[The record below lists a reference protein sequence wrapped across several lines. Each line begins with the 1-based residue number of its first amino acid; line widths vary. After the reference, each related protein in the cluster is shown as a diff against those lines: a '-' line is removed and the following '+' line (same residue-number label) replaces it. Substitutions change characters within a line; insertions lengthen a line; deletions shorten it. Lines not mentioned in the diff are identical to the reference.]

1 MTKGLST
8 GLADSPA
15 RSLVRWPGIL
25 PVAILAGLA
34 VLPAYAAADPAT
46 QPGAK
51 GLYLAQAT
59 PDTGQPAGEE
69 AAAGENAPAE
79 SPPAVSPVEAEEPT
93 AGEVESAAEPAQE
106 PAAEAAET
114 PAAEPPAEPAAE
126 PAAEAAEMPAAEPAQ
141 EPDAEAAEMPAAQ
154 EPAAEAA
161 EMPAA
166 EPPAEETET
175 VSQQPPVEGLPGYP
189 PILRKDTDMPEPVR
203 KTWAAIRDAAR
214 LGDIEALQPLIE
226 AQPMPPT
233 FAFDEIDK
241 PILYLKSLSGDPEG
255 REILA
260 ILLEVL
266 ESGFVL
272 ADPDTPEAMYLWP
285 YFSRYPLEKLT
296 PEQMVEM
303 FTLLTAGDYQD
314 MLSYGAYIF
323 FRVGISPDGTWH
335 FFVAGD

>member
-8 GLADSPA
+8 ELADSA
-15 RSLVRWPGIL
+15 VRILIRRPGIL
-25 PVAILAGLA
+25 PAAMVAGLA
-34 VLPAYAAADPAT
+34 VLPAFAAADPAPR
-46 QPGAK
+46 PGVPV
-51 GLYLAQAT
+51 LRLAQTAA
-59 PDTGQPAGEE
+59 DTAQPAGEE
-69 AAAGENAPAE
+69 PARREDTPPQSAPADSPAEAGEPAAE
-79 SPPAVSPVEAEEPT
+79 PAQEPAAEEP
-93 AGEVESAAEPAQE
+93 AAEEPAAEAAETPAQE

-114 PAAEPPAEPAAE
+114 PSEEPAAKTAGE
-126 PAAEAAEMPAAEPAQ
+126 QPAAESPA
-141 EPDAEAAEMPAAQ
+141 
-154 EPAAEAA
+154 
-161 EMPAA
+161 
-166 EPPAEETET
+166 
-175 VSQQPPVEGLPGYP
+175 GYP
-189 PILRKDTDMPEPVR
+189 PILRKDSDMPEPVR
-203 KTWAAIRDAAR
+203 KTWTALRDAAR
-214 LGDIEALQPLIE
+214 KGDIEALQPLID
-226 AQPMPPT
+226 AQPSPPT
-233 FAFDEIDK
+233 FAFDEIDQ

-285 YFSRYPLEKLT
+285 YFARYPLEQLT

-323 FRVGISPDGTWH
+323 FRVGISPDGAWH